1 MVIKKSDMRSRI
13 DKAADSTPDID
24 ARLRHAREL
33 THMHPIVGD
42 HSEVP
47 AAREGSVD
55 TSGDRSL
62 SGVLKGSESGAS
74 SNNYHSVPTQLI
86 DPNPHNARRIYRPER
101 VNELA
106 ASIGA
111 HGQDV
116 PGIATFRDGRYILA
130 AGHYRLRAIKLRGL
144 PTMNLVIHDNLSDK
158 DLFEYSYRE
167 NAEREGQTALD
178 NALSWKDLLN
188 SGVYGS
194 ETELAEATGMSLPNI
209 NKTLRILH
217 LSKDVL
223 ELVSEEPSAFALTA
237 LYELVLLEAVA
248 PSSLIAIEL
257 AKQIK
262 SGDAG
267 RKEVQEARAKLEHP
281 KTRKTKQTSRQYKIN
296 RDGMRLGTVKAWD
309 SGRIALDVFVDD
321 ERERNDILTLL
332 KTRFGISD

>member
-1 MVIKKSDMRSRI
+1 MVIKKLDMRSRI

-33 THMHPIVGD
+33 THKHPIVGNQAATPSA
-42 HSEVP
+42 SE
-47 AAREGSVD
+47 ASVT
-55 TSGDRSL
+55 TSGDRS
-62 SGVLKGSESGAS
+62 SGEGLRTPESVSA
-74 SNNYHSVPTQLI
+74 SNNFRSVPTELI
-86 DPNPHNARRIYRPER
+86 DPNPYNARRIYRPER

-116 PGIATFRDGRYILA
+116 PGIATVRDGRFILA

-144 PTMNLVIHDNLSDK
+144 PSMNLVIHDNLSNK

-178 NALSWKDLLN
+178 NALSWRDLLDA
-188 SGVYGS
+188 GVYGS
-194 ETELAEATGMSLPNI
+194 ETELAEATGMSLPNV
-209 NKTLRILH
+209 NKTLRILR
-217 LSKDVL
+217 LSEDVL
-223 ELVSEEPSAFALTA
+223 ELVREDPGAYALSA
-237 LYELVLLEAVA
+237 LYELALLEAVA
-248 PSSLIAIEL
+248 PSSPIAIEL
-257 AKQIK
+257 AKEIK
-262 SGDAG
+262 NGDAG

-281 KTRKTKQTSRQYKIN
+281 KTRKTKETSRQYKIN
-296 RDGMRLGTVKAWD
+296 RDGMRLGTVKSWD

-332 KTRFGISD
+332 KARFGITD